1 MADNAAVQV
10 TKEVAKGLILAKL
23 KIPIIIILLLGIL
36 AGGILAIFI
45 GLVAFMSSEEEINLG
60 GWEVGE
66 ITEFG
71 ANEIPAAYIPIYKE
85 AAEKYGV
92 PWNLLAA
99 HHRVE
104 TRFST
109 LEVMISPVGAIG
121 HMQFM
126 PLTWVGW
133 GYGGSRL
140 GNANIPND
148 VLTNPAIIKKYGG
161 YGTDGNGDGKA
172 DPWDLED
179 AIHSAAKYLAANG
192 AADGNLRKAVFAY
205 NHSEKYVNDVLG
217 FADLY
222 VKGFAAVEAG
232 KAVTVD
238 GVAWPVPGTFTI
250 TSRFGTRIDPITG
263 QTATHSG
270 MDIAGPG
277 VNGKPVVSM
286 LDGTVISSGYL
297 GALGNAVIIEHDNA
311 LQTSYGHLSA
321 IKARVGQK
329 VKAGQQIGNIG
340 STGRSTGPHLHF
352 MTRVS
357 GQLVD
362 PEKYLAKFKFKPL

>member
-329 VKAGQQIGNIG
+329 VKAGQQIGNVG